1 MMLKVGIDVGGTFT
15 DFVALSEEGGIQLT
29 KTPTTHYDLSVGFMK
44 GMRQLAGNAGES
56 LEQLLAR
63 VESIRYSTT
72 VGTNALIERTGP
84 KLGLLTTAGFE
95 DTIFIGRSRSWA
107 DGGSM
112 EANRNLARIRKAE
125 PLILPEMVV
134 GIPARMDCYGNIIK
148 PLRREDVLEQLQL
161 LVDGGA
167 MGFVVSL
174 LWSFVNPAHER
185 EIKQIIEQEYP
196 EDYLGSM
203 PVFQFVDRL
212 RDEVATAMD
221 PEEAGPDVGG

>member
-29 KTPTTHYDLSVGFMK
+29 KTPTTHYDLS
-44 GMRQLAGNAGES
+44 
-56 LEQLLAR
+56 
-63 VESIRYSTT
+63 

-125 PLILPEMVV
+125 PPILPEMVV
-134 GIPARMDCYGNIIK
+134 GI
-148 PLRREDVLEQLQL
+148 
-161 LVDGGA
+161 
-167 MGFVVSL
+167 
-174 LWSFVNPAHER
+174 
-185 EIKQIIEQEYP
+185 
-196 EDYLGSM
+196 
-203 PVFQFVDRL
+203 
-212 RDEVATAMD
+212 
-221 PEEAGPDVGG
+221 